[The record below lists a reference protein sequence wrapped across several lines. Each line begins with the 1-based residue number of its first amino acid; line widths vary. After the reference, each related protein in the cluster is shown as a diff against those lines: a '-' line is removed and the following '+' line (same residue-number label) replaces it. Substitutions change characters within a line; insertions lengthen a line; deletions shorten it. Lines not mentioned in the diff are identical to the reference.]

1 MRLEPL
7 WGARLH
13 KNNFLKS
20 DFPYFQCG
28 VVVHA
33 PLRPLQDDSEKN
45 IVKEI

>member
-20 DFPYFQCG
+20 DFPYFQRG

-33 PLRPLQDDSEKN
+33 PLRDNSEKN